1 MSKSVLQDRL
11 DRRREFEDRAR
22 EWKTMTKESVYGA
35 EVGLAIVAGALL
47 GYLFDRNFET
57 APWGMLVGLGFGIA
71 TAVRTLYRIS
81 KRVLDADALEEAE
94 REKERA

>member
-1 MSKSVLQDRL
+1 MSKSALETRL
-11 DRRREFEDRAR
+11 ARRRAYEDRAR
-22 EWKTMTKESVYGA
+22 EWKTLTKESVYGA

-71 TAVRTLYRIS
+71 TAIRTLYRIS
-81 KRVLDADALEEAE
+81 RRVLDADKNSE
-94 REKERA
+94 